1 MGTLVFT
8 MAGAEKFCLKWN
20 DFESNIS
27 DAFKDLREQK
37 DFFDVTLACDDNS
50 QIEAHKV
57 ILSACSPF
65 FRNIL
70 RRNPHQHPLLYIKG
84 VKYKELVA
92 ILDFMYMGEV
102 NVVQDELNTFLVVA
116 EELKVKGLTQNSSK
130 EQNSKSNKTQEP
142 LKPSIKEPPEK
153 DPKRP
158 RPPQVSQTSMPPLKL
173 MNRNFANDDDDDIQE
188 VVPVKSEPNED
199 SSRPPLQN
207 FVEISNPDPEVAFQN
222 QEITSMAVD
231 DGFVI
236 DESYSYDQY
245 YEDGLMNRAMG
256 APMDGGDPNK
266 DFVALINSKMTKLT
280 KITRLPGENP
290 NLWQCNECEYS
301 SVMRCNMKAHIE
313 AKHIQHDGYY
323 CALCNKTC
331 PSKSAFRMHNKRN
344 HETPKGNSGPS
355 GIELTNEDYF

>member
-1 MGTLVFT
+1 

-116 EELKVKGLTQNSSK
+116 EELKVKGLTQGSSK

-142 LKPSIKEPPEK
+142 LKPSIKEPQEK
-153 DPKRP
+153 DLNLKRP
-158 RPPQVSQTSMPPLKL
+158 RPPQVSQASTMPPLKL
-173 MNRNFANDDDDDIQE
+173 MNRNFAANDDDDDDIQE

-199 SSRPPLQN
+199 SSRPSLQN
-207 FVEISNPDPEVAFQN
+207 FVEISNPDSEVAFQN

-231 DGFVI
+231 DSFVI

-245 YEDGLMNRAMG
+245 YEDGLMNHAMG
-256 APMDGGDPNK
+256 TAMDGGDPNK
-266 DFVALINSKMTKLT
+266 GPVNACRKSEVASKGKTKEFCPKVKKVMSLSGQKLMCLICYKKFSTKEDTAEHLESRHHITKNSAIDK
-280 KITRLPGENP
+280 N
-290 NLWQCNECEYS
+290 
-301 SVMRCNMKAHIE
+301 MRKVFN
-313 AKHIQHDGYY
+313 
-323 CALCNKTC
+323 
-331 PSKSAFRMHNKRN
+331 
-344 HETPKGNSGPS
+344 
-355 GIELTNEDYF
+355 

>member
-1 MGTLVFT
+1 
-8 MAGAEKFCLKWN
+8 MAGADKFCLKWN

-37 DFFDVTLACDDNS
+37 DFFDVTLACDDQS

-84 VKYKELVA
+84 VKFKELVA

-130 EQNSKSNKTQEP
+130 EQSSKSNKIDEP
-142 LKPSIKEPPEK
+142 KKQPLREPPEK

-158 RPPQVSQTSMPPLKL
+158 RPPQISQASMPPLKL
-173 MNRNFANDDDDDIQE
+173 MNKNFLANDDDDDIQE

-199 SSRPPLQN
+199 PSRPALQN
-207 FVEISNPDPEVAFQN
+207 FVEISNPEPEVAYHDQSEGL
-222 QEITSMAVD
+222 EITSMAVD
-231 DGFVI
+231 DSYVI
-236 DESYSYDQY
+236 DESYGYDQY
-245 YEDGLMNRAMG
+245 YEDGMINHAMG

-266 DFVALINSKMTKLT
+266 DAIETMMMKNEV
-280 KITRLPGENP
+280 GQ
-290 NLWQCNECEYS
+290 WQCRECDYAS
-301 SVMRCNMKAHIE
+301 PHSTNVRNHIE
-313 AKHIQHDGYY
+313 VKHVSSGGYY
-323 CALCNKTC
+323 CHHCTKFCKTKNALNLHRSRYK
-331 PSKSAFRMHNKRN
+331 H
-344 HETPKGNSGPS
+344 
-355 GIELTNEDYF
+355 Y

>member
-1 MGTLVFT
+1 
-8 MAGAEKFCLKWN
+8 MAGADKFCLKWN

-37 DFFDVTLACDDNS
+37 DFFDVTLACDDQS

-84 VKYKELVA
+84 VKFKELVA

-130 EQNSKSNKTQEP
+130 EQSSKSNKIDEP
-142 LKPSIKEPPEK
+142 KKQPLREPPEK

-158 RPPQVSQTSMPPLKL
+158 RPPQISQASMPPLKL
-173 MNRNFANDDDDDIQE
+173 MNKNFLANDDDDDIQE

-199 SSRPPLQN
+199 PSRPALQN
-207 FVEISNPDPEVAFQN
+207 FVEISNPEPEVAYHDQSEGL
-222 QEITSMAVD
+222 EITSMAVD
-231 DGFVI
+231 DSYVI
-236 DESYSYDQY
+236 DESYGYDQY
-245 YEDGLMNRAMG
+245 YEDGMINHAMG

-266 DFVALINSKMTKLT
+266 GPVNAYRKSEVTSKAEKRKSKEFCPKVKKVMSLSGQKLMCLICYKKFSTKEDTAEHLETRHHITKNSAIDK
-280 KITRLPGENP
+280 N
-290 NLWQCNECEYS
+290 
-301 SVMRCNMKAHIE
+301 MRKVFN
-313 AKHIQHDGYY
+313 
-323 CALCNKTC
+323 
-331 PSKSAFRMHNKRN
+331 
-344 HETPKGNSGPS
+344 
-355 GIELTNEDYF
+355 

>member
-1 MGTLVFT
+1 
-8 MAGAEKFCLKWN
+8 MAGADKFCLKWN

-37 DFFDVTLACDDNS
+37 DFFDVTLACDDQS

-84 VKYKELVA
+84 VKFKELVA

-130 EQNSKSNKTQEP
+130 EQSSKSNKIDEP
-142 LKPSIKEPPEK
+142 KKQPLREPPEK

-158 RPPQVSQTSMPPLKL
+158 RPPQISQASMPPLKL
-173 MNRNFANDDDDDIQE
+173 MNKNFLANDDDDDIQE

-199 SSRPPLQN
+199 PSRPALQN
-207 FVEISNPDPEVAFQN
+207 FVEISNPEPEVAYHDQSEGL
-222 QEITSMAVD
+222 EITSMAVD
-231 DGFVI
+231 DSYVI
-236 DESYSYDQY
+236 DESYGYDQY
-245 YEDGLMNRAMG
+245 YEDGMINHAMG

-266 DFVALINSKMTKLT
+266 
-280 KITRLPGENP
+280 G
-290 NLWQCNECEYS
+290 
-301 SVMRCNMKAHIE
+301 
-313 AKHIQHDGYY
+313 
-323 CALCNKTC
+323 KTSIV
-331 PSKSAFRMHNKRN
+331 PS
-344 HETPKGNSGPS
+344 
-355 GIELTNEDYF
+355 LY